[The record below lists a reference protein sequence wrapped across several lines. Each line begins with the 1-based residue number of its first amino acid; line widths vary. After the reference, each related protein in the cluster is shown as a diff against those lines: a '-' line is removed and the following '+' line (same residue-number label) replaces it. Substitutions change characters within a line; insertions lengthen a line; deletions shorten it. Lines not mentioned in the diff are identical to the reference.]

1 MSNTNLVI
9 DELLDPFKS
18 VIGEE
23 YNKYRN
29 HVLRVYQNC
38 LLLDSNK
45 ENQNKYAV
53 AAVYHDIG
61 IWTNKTIDY
70 LDPSIEQ
77 AGIYLHK
84 TGKEDW
90 IEEISLMI
98 YWHHKWSGYEGKY
111 AVTTG
116 NFRKADWIDVSLGLL
131 TFGVNKIEIEKIRKA
146 YPNLGFHNFLLK
158 KISKNIL
165 EHPFNPLPMFTR

>member
-1 MSNTNLVI
+1 MRKKKFGKKKEKKL
-9 DELLDPFKS
+9 ELKLI
-18 VIGEE
+18 VGE
-23 YNKYRN
+23 K
-29 HVLRVYQNC
+29 
-38 LLLDSNK
+38 
-45 ENQNKYAV
+45 
-53 AAVYHDIG
+53 
-61 IWTNKTIDY
+61 
-70 LDPSIEQ
+70 
-77 AGIYLHK
+77 
-84 TGKEDW
+84 
-90 IEEISLMI
+90 IEEINLMI